1 MDAHGD
7 AHLSLAAIRV
17 GVHPQV
23 LLRQSIDDFVGPNGR
38 EADDRAAKGDQGVI
52 VVGVHDGNG
61 DARV

>member
-17 GVHPQV
+17 GVHPKYFFAS
-23 LLRQSIDDFVGPNGR
+23 RSMTSSPNGR